1 MRFRDDRRAA
11 ALQVGA
17 ILLFGFV
24 IILMSI
30 WQAQVVPEENAKV
43 EFEHYSAAQTDMMQ
57 LRSDYID
64 AAESGTKRSATV
76 ELGTGYPTR
85 VAFVNAP
92 PPQGRLY
99 TTMPANGTI
108 TASGFDVASV
118 CGAGSPV
125 RTRSVRLDTEYSY
138 LADSET
144 PPYIYENTVLYRQT
158 RDGGVLYESDQA
170 LVRGSTITLY
180 PFADNVSLSGQRAAT
195 LDFSG
200 TGTSGTSVTGAVSIT
215 LPTDLTADQW
225 AALLND
231 NPNFESATQVAP
243 QRVRIELADASWTVR
258 CAGVSAGAAG
268 GAAGAGDTN
277 TPTPTPTPTPSN
289 DLDGDKAFADADDD
303 LQRDPG
309 ETTYNAG
316 QLTDFDKPVNLV
328 IPSGVGGG
336 TLSRPKVSIRANKIT
351 SRVDMEARNNPVTL
365 QTNYNGPVD
374 VNGTTID
381 APKVEIAA
389 NEISATGATFTA
401 SNDKVTL
408 TTSNNGPIN
417 IDGIS
422 IDAPGLDVTA
432 NGIAAAESSI
442 TTTNDKVTLT
452 TNNNGPVDLTKA
464 TVDVPSLDVTAN
476 EITATG
482 SSITATNGKVTITT
496 NNNGPVNLSKAT
508 VDVPSLDVTANEVA
522 ATGSSIT
529 ADNGKVTITTNNNG
543 PVNLSKATVDVPSLD
558 VTANGITATG
568 SDITADNGKVTL
580 SSNVGPVDIRD
591 SDIEVPSFDVTAGR
605 ITATDADL
613 TTTNDG
619 VELDASGSAPLDAAG
634 IRIDAAGTVL
644 LASGGDT
651 YINDSVSQQASITA
665 GGSATADHRTGSAT
679 LYVDGVEIRDADSK
693 LVYSPN
699 GVTVDGTPSAGRV
712 SKN

>member
-180 PFADNVSLSGQRAAT
+180 PFADNVSRSGQRAAT

-277 TPTPTPTPTPSN
+277 TPTPTPAPSN

-328 IPSGVGGG
+328 VPSGVGGG

-351 SRVDMEARNNPVTL
+351 SRVDMEARNGPVTL

-401 SNDKVTL
+401 SNDEVTL

-417 IDGIS
+417 IDGTS

-442 TTTNDKVTLT
+442 TTTD
-452 TNNNGPVDLTKA
+452 
-464 TVDVPSLDVTAN
+464 
-476 EITATG
+476 
-482 SSITATNGKVTITT
+482 
-496 NNNGPVNLSKAT
+496 
-508 VDVPSLDVTANEVA
+508 
-522 ATGSSIT
+522 
-529 ADNGKVTITTNNNG
+529 GKVTITTNNNG

-568 SDITADNGKVTL
+568 SDITAAEGKVTL
-580 SSNVGPVDIRD
+580 SSNVGPVDISD
-591 SDIEVPSFDVTAGR
+591 SDIEVPSFDVTAGK

-613 TTTNDG
+613 TTTNDR

-665 GGSATADHRTGSAT
+665 GGSATADHRTGAAT